1 MLINKRPF
9 NVVDT
14 DEFKEMMVAANA
26 RYTPPTRKKIR
37 RVVTEMY
44 RATDMAVK
52 QVMKANWKFCPSYTC
67 DLWTA
72 AEGS

>member
-1 MLINKRPF
+1 MLQ
-9 NVVDT
+9 T
-14 DEFKEMMVAANA
+14 ANA

-37 RVVTEMY
+37 RVAREMFN
-44 RATDMAVK
+44 ATDQAVK
-52 QVMKANWKFCPSYTC
+52 QVMKDNWKFCPSYTC